1 MSIRYGI
8 SVIPQPSFTAGIHR
22 VRQITC
28 NQYASW
34 AAEMHMVHLPLIEYF
49 GCPEDSVPA
58 VDAGLEKTVQEF
70 NRDDRVVWL
79 TRQKVVAA
87 AGQTGNMFLEI
98 ADAGNHLPGSSDPGD
113 SHQRAN
119 SKTINQLWDAV
130 IQVVAQVNGTAFL
143 QPHERD
149 NGPLRFHIMQHATLP
164 PRVFASAAAFAEGAL
179 EGLDL
184 AQDTYPVEL
193 VFTRFESDAAGDDWS
208 AGGWAADLRWQIV
221 NTYPF
226 LYG

>member
-49 GCPEDSVPA
+49 GCPEDSIPA
-58 VDAGLEKTVQEF
+58 VDAGLEKAVQEF

-79 TRQKVVAA
+79 TRQKVVAE
-87 AGQTGNMFLEI
+87 AGETGSIFVEI
-98 ADAGNHLPGSSDPGD
+98 ADAGNHLPGSSERRDSRPGA
-113 SHQRAN
+113 S
-119 SKTINQLWDAV
+119 SKTVNQLRDAV
-130 IQVVAQVNGTAFL
+130 IEVVTQVNGAVPR
-143 QPHERD
+143 QPAEPGD
-149 NGPLRFHIMQHATLP
+149 GPLRFHIMQHASLP

-179 EGLDL
+179 EGVDL
-184 AQDTYPVEL
+184 AQNTYPVEL

-226 LYG
+226 RYG